1 VTESPLGARV
11 DPDVPTSPT
20 APPREPTPAQAFAE
34 VLVDELVRGGVREAV
49 LCPGSRNAPLSYALW
64 AADRDGRLRLHVRVD
79 ERTAGFLALG
89 LSLGSGLPVLVCCT
103 SGTAVANLHP
113 AVVEAGQSRVGVL
126 ALTADRPAHLR
137 GTGANQTIDQVGIF
151 AGAVRLA
158 VDLPAPT
165 ATVLTSTT
173 AADNAAWRSLV
184 CRALAA
190 ARIGPVH
197 LNLQLADPLA
207 PAAAP
212 GTLLA
217 GLPAGTLPAETVPAE
232 TVPAGTLPTGLGGRG
247 DGSPWTRSLVADP
260 AAAVRPL
267 SPVRDPG
274 EDGDPALTRTL
285 VVLGTGSD
293 TELRAAAGWA
303 ERAGYPVVAE
313 PSAWWVAGHTL
324 LSCGPL
330 LASSADLLA
339 VAAPVRVVVAGRP
352 TLGRAVGALVRRHGV
367 ALAVLHGGD
376 GAGAAGG
383 GGTGGSG
390 TAGWAD
396 PDHVATEV
404 ARTVDELPW
413 APVDPRW
420 AGAWTAADAAAAAA
434 RDKITAAPAPDPA
447 GRDPAG
453 PDPAGPDPAGPD
465 PAGPDPAGP
474 DPATPVG
481 AGLARAVRDA
491 AAGEPATLASAA
503 GPGGGPAGHP
513 GLLVVASSQAVRDL
527 DTAGPPTRTG
537 LRVLAN
543 RGAAGIDGTLST
555 AVGVAL
561 ADGAAGGGRT
571 FALLGDLAFVHDLNG
586 LLIGPG
592 EPRPDLTVVVA
603 DDDGGAIFATLE
615 YGTAE
620 HADAFERVFGTPT
633 GADIPALCAGV
644 RVSCRSVAT
653 TAELCAA
660 LTDPTPGLRVVHVRT
675 DRSARRTRDA
685 ALRAAV
691 HAAVAQALAG
701 GAPDV

>member
-1 VTESPLGARV
+1 
-11 DPDVPTSPT
+11 
-20 APPREPTPAQAFAE
+20 
-34 VLVDELVRGGVREAV
+34 VDELVRGGVGEAV

-64 AADRDGRLRLHVRVD
+64 AADRYGRLRLHVRVD

-89 LSLGSGLPVLVCCT
+89 LSLGSGLAVPVCCT

-113 AVVEAGQSRVGVL
+113 AVVEAGESGVGVL

-151 AGAVRLA
+151 TGAVRLA

-190 ARIGPVH
+190 ARTGPVH

-212 GTLLA
+212 GTLLT
-217 GLPAGTLPAETVPAE
+217 GLPTGTLPA
-232 TVPAGTLPTGLGGRG
+232 GLGGRA
-247 DGSPWTRSLVADP
+247 DGAPWTRSLVADP

-274 EDGDPALTRTL
+274 ESADPALTQTL
-285 VVLGTGSD
+285 VVLGAGSD

-330 LASSADLLA
+330 LVSSADLLA
-339 VAAPVRVVVAGRP
+339 VAAPIRVVVAGRP
-352 TLGRAVGALVRRHGV
+352 NLGRAVGALVRRRGV
-367 ALAVLHGGD
+367 ALTVLHGGD
-376 GAGAAGG
+376 GAGGAAGG

-390 TAGWAD
+390 AAGWAD

-420 AGAWTAADAAAAAA
+420 VAAWTAADAVAAAA
-434 RDKITAAPAPDPA
+434 RDALTAAPALDPA
-447 GRDPAG
+447 VLHP
-453 PDPAGPDPAGPD
+453 P
-465 PAGPDPAGP
+465 GP

-481 AGLARAVRDA
+481 AVLARAVRDA
-491 AAGEPATLASAA
+491 AAGEPATSTAAA
-503 GPGGGPAGHP
+503 GPESGPAGHP

-527 DTAGPPTRTG
+527 DTAGPPAWTG

-561 ADGAAGGGRT
+561 ADGVAGGGRT
-571 FALLGDLAFVHDLNG
+571 FALVGDLAFVHDLNG
-586 LLIGPG
+586 LLLGPG

-644 RVSCRSVAT
+644 RVPCRSVAT
-653 TAELCAA
+653 TAELRDA
-660 LTDPTPGLRVVHVRT
+660 LADPTPGLRVVHVRT
-675 DRSARRTRDA
+675 DRSGRRTRDA